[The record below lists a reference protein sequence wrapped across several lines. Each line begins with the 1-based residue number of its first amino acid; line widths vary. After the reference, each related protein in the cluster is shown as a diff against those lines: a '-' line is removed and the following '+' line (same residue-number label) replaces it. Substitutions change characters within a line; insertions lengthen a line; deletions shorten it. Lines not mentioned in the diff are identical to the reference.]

1 MLKIVCLIRPDPP
14 FVYFVNR
21 INEEH
26 KVFLVVL
33 ESPSFKRRLL
43 RKIHSDGISGLTEAL
58 RNRLSRVIHR
68 KKYLSSYNDLFQDRW
83 NTINGYIPV
92 LEVDDINS
100 ESVYQ
105 RLKREEP
112 DLILD
117 HGTSIVKDHILETSA
132 LALNLHRGLSP
143 YYRGT
148 YCTERA
154 SISWHPHNI
163 GVTIH
168 KMNRI
173 IDGGSILAQK
183 RPIIESGDTV
193 HSIDCQLTKI
203 GTELVIEAIH
213 KLESGEELQFKKQDV
228 SLGFLTLNRHGSKY
242 LRKQIQY
249 IERNNLIEQ
258 MLKRPARKQKLPIV
272 ELETTR
278 SRDKHLSP
286 LHTRRASSKLKA
298 I

>member
-1 MLKIVCLIRPDPP
+1 MLKIVCLIRSDPP
-14 FVYFVNR
+14 FVYFVNK

-26 KVFLVVL
+26 KVSLVVL

-58 RNRLSRVIHR
+58 GSRLSRVTHR
-68 KKYLSSYNDLFQDRW
+68 KKYLSNYNELFQDQW
-83 NTINGYIPV
+83 KTINQDIPV
-92 LEVDDINS
+92 LEADDINS
-100 ESVYQ
+100 EAVYQ

-154 SISWHPHNI
+154 LLNWDPYNI

-193 HSIDCQLTKI
+193 HSIDCRLTKI
-203 GTELVIEAIH
+203 GTELVIEAID
-213 KLESGEELQFKKQDV
+213 KLESGEELQFRKQDV
-228 SLGFLTLNRHGSKY
+228 SLGFLTLNKHWTKY

-249 IERNNLIEQ
+249 IERDNLIER
-258 MLKRPARKQKLPIV
+258 MLRRPARRQKLSIV
-272 ELETTR
+272 ELETTKP
-278 SRDKHLSP
+278 RDKHLSP
-286 LHTRRASSKLKA
+286 LHTRRASS
-298 I
+298 

>member
-1 MLKIVCLIRPDPP
+1 MFKIVCLIRSDPP

-26 KVFLVVL
+26 KVSLVVL
-33 ESPSFKRRLL
+33 ESPSFKGRLL
-43 RKIHSDGISGLTEAL
+43 RKIHSDGISGLSEAL
-58 RNRLSRVIHR
+58 RSGLSRVTHR
-68 KKYLSSYNDLFQDRW
+68 KKYLSNYNDLFQDKW
-83 NTINGYIPV
+83 KTINQDIPL

-105 RLKREEP
+105 RLKREGP

-154 SISWHPHNI
+154 LSNWDPYNI

-193 HSIDCQLTKI
+193 HSIDCRLTKI
-203 GTELVIEAIH
+203 GTELVIEAIDE
-213 KLESGEELQFKKQDV
+213 LESREELQFRKQDV
-228 SLGFLTLNRHGSKY
+228 SLGFLTLNKHWTKY

-258 MLKRPARKQKLPIV
+258 MLRRPARRQKLPIV
-272 ELETTR
+272 ELETAK
-278 SRDKHLSP
+278 SRDKRLSS
-286 LHTRRASSKLKA
+286 LHTGRASS
-298 I
+298 